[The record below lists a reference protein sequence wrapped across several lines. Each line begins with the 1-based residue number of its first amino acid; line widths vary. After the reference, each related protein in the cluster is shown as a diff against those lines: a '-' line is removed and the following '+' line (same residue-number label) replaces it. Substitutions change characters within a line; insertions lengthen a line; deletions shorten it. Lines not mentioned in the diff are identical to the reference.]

1 MLYDPLKGIVEI
13 NATQIKGNIVENDF
27 RTEEIQWCER
37 DVATKYL
44 SECLN

>member
-1 MLYDPLKGIVEI
+1 MILKGIMEIKGSLI
-13 NATQIKGNIVENDF
+13 NANIVENDF
-27 RTEEIQWCER
+27 RTEEIQWCQR